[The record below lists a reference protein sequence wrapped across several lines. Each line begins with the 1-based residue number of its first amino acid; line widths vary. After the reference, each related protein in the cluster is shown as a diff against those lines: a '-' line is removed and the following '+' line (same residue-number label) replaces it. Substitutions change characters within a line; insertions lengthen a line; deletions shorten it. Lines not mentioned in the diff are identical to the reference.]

1 MYHFTD
7 SKMALPLESH
17 MGAQKESM
25 SPCWKC
31 RSIWD
36 CAQKSKWGLSFSP
49 RAQAWHSPRIRG
61 AKRWG
66 RNTLSYPDLL
76 QADMGMGGGWGIHD
90 SQGCLL
96 LHIAIWGARI
106 KENELMYPSI
116 SGASSC
122 GTTCL
127 IQASL
132 CHCACVDTAHPTPS
146 SSCLYEKTLTPE
158 SSEEV

>member
-7 SKMALPLESH
+7 SKMALPPESH

-31 RSIWD
+31 RSTWD

-66 RNTLSYPDLL
+66 RNTLKLSKPPSGRHGHGWRMGHPRLLGMSSASYCHLGCKDKREQTHVSQHQWSLLVWNHVPD
-76 QADMGMGGGWGIHD
+76 
-90 SQGCLL
+90 
-96 LHIAIWGARI
+96 
-106 KENELMYPSI
+106 
-116 SGASSC
+116 SGLS
-122 GTTCL
+122 L
-127 IQASL
+127 SL
-132 CHCACVDTAHPTPS
+132 CLCRHS
-146 SSCLYEKTLTPE
+146 SPGSKFKLLM
-158 SSEEV
+158 